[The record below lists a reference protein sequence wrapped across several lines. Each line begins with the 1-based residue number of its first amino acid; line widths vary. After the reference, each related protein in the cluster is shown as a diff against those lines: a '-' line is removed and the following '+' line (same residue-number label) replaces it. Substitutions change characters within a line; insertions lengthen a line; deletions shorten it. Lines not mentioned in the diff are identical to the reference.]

1 MTLEASGKGETS
13 LRHRGGM
20 AITLRMRAPILPT
33 DIRSHGQLLRPKILL
48 PIRLFRPQR
57 SSPLIGQ
64 NRTDTTRAK
73 CALNRVTSA
82 FFSVHVLLLW
92 PSDEVDRKRDLDG

>member
-1 MTLEASGKGETS
+1 MTLEASGKGDTR
-13 LRHRGGM
+13 LRQRRGM

-57 SSPLIGQ
+57 SSPFDWSTTELIPREQ
-64 NRTDTTRAK
+64 SP
-73 CALNRVTSA
+73 L
-82 FFSVHVLLLW
+82 
-92 PSDEVDRKRDLDG
+92 